1 MESTFAN
8 QRKIMLPMTI
18 AK

>member
-8 QRKIMLPMTI
+8 QGKIMPPMTI